1 MNNKPLGVALFA
13 TFTAF
18 TAFTAFTTSAAHAG
32 EATCDYPAAY
42 TSSVSRAEVRQAAI
56 DARANDQVDHGEMSF
71 VAEAVSP
78 ELPGAQVR
86 AETLEAIRVGAI
98 SRGEQNF
105 TPTEAQLQSIRP
117 AGLRALALPIA
128 SL

>member
-1 MNNKPLGVALFA
+1 MNTKTLTVALFA
-13 TFTAF
+13 
-18 TAFTAFTTSAAHAG
+18 AFTAFTTSAAHAG
-32 EATCDYPAAY
+32 EATYDYPAAY

-71 VAEAVSP
+71 VAEAVGA
-78 ELPGAQVR
+78 ELTRAQVR

-105 TPTEAQLQSIRP
+105 TPTEAQLQSIQQ
-117 AGLRALALPIA
+117 AGLRALALPMA